1 MIKLAVEVTREPFEV
16 KEFVAYPR
24 RAARAEVDANLA
36 RFEWCQAQG
45 RAGGASDGATQR
57 RQMIVG
63 ERHVQTARRI
73 KRDPQVA
80 KPLGVQFFL
89 QALFVARFSGPLCR

>member
-1 MIKLAVEVTREPFEV
+1 
-16 KEFVAYPR
+16 
-24 RAARAEVDANLA
+24 
-36 RFEWCQAQG
+36 
-45 RAGGASDGATQR
+45 
-57 RQMIVG
+57 MIVG

-80 KPLGVQFFL
+80 KTLGVQFFL